1 MISESDLIA
10 RRAQYL
16 VALCD
21 SSHNFPPA
29 IEQEAPPKE
38 EGLKPPP
45 VVEKA
50 PFDIKGSNL
59 VIIDSIPFTV
69 SPDHKPRNTE
79 QPKESGQDLSTSLI
93 DPMPFRRGLSRSIF
107 EFLST
112 HMSKRQHF
120 YFTWQWSTNDKRF
133 VIMSDSVNLINQQQ
147 ATNWFNTSDYLSFRW
162 TYSRLLELV
171 NNLITEDLRGKKSN
185 KKGDDHLCQRWR
197 WEVNRWKAWLKRI
210 RKIDHPYQEESWQ
223 GDLKLSQLELGFY
236 PQAGG
241 IIDSRHLESAD
252 LAKLVPSTVLL
263 NPALSAL
270 EHWLDGKVK
279 IAVCKIE
286 GCRRFFV
293 KSRKRVY
300 CSDECGRQ
308 SKRVVDGKLAPN
320 VTDAIVAQL
329 KELAHDQRAET
340 AESIYQYLTTKAP
353 ALFPRKVKGGYTI
366 GNWLRD
372 ETRLE
377 ELYGLTY
384 TISRTKE
391 IPNRNTYNFQLIQP

>member
-1 MISESDLIA
+1 MISESDLIT

-16 VALCD
+16 VALYN

-59 VIIDSIPFTV
+59 VITDAIPFTI
-69 SPDHKPRNTE
+69 SPDLKPHNTE
-79 QPKESGQDLSTSLI
+79 QSKESDQDLSTSFI
-93 DPMPFRRGLSRSIF
+93 EPSPFYRDLSRSIF

-112 HMSKRQHF
+112 HMPKRQHF

-162 TYSRLLELV
+162 TYSQLLKLADH
-171 NNLITEDLRGKKSN
+171 LITEDLRRKKSN

-197 WEVNRWKAWLKRI
+197 KAVNRWKAWLKRI

-223 GDLKLSQLELGFY
+223 GGLKLSQLELGFY
-236 PQAGG
+236 PQAGW
-241 IIDSRHLESAD
+241 IIDPRHLETAD

-270 EHWLDGKVK
+270 EHWFDGKVK
-279 IAVCKIE
+279 IAPCKADD
-286 GCRRFFV
+286 CRRLFV
-293 KSRKRVY
+293 KSINRAYCSADCSFQAKRVL
-300 CSDECGRQ
+300 
-308 SKRVVDGKLAPN
+308 DGKLAPSEI
-320 VTDAIVAQL
+320 DSIVAQL
-329 KELAHDQRAET
+329 KELARDQRAET
-340 AESIYQYLTTKAP
+340 AEGIYQYLTTKDP
-353 ALFPRKVKGGYTI
+353 DLFSKKRTGGYTI
-366 GNWLRD
+366 SNWLRD
-372 ETRLE
+372 KARLE
-377 ELYGLTY
+377 KLYGLTY
-384 TISRTKE
+384 IASRTKE
-391 IPNRNTYNFQLIQP
+391 IPDRATYTFQQI